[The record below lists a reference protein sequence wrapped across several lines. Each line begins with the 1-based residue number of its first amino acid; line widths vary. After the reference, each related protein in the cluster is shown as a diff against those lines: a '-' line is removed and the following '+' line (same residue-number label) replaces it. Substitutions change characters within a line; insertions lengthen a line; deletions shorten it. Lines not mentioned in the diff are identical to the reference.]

1 MRGNTHC
8 HGLRGREHPEMVQ
21 RSQIFLLLIAASLL
35 AALNLFALEATPN
48 ITANNVTAA
57 NFRVTNFSATN
68 LTATNFDIQGST
80 ETKLLQLAKSHFKG
94 EISHEEE
101 GLLKAV
107 ANGEKAEFSNG
118 SKNEV
123 RADLIAWVCTD
134 NAASAHVTGKGIRIN
149 GARIVGRLVLEWAK
163 LSLQVQMEDCVFMNP
178 VNLSFCHL
186 RALSLRNSEI
196 KELLA
201 DGLKS
206 DDDVLL
212 NEGFKAHGQ
221 VSLVRATIG
230 GTLNCSSGTFAN
242 TGVNDNYALNAQSA
256 KINGSVY
263 LSGEFHADAQVDLSG
278 ATIGGNLDCTNGQF
292 AKGVTNSEYALN
304 AESATINGSVSLTEG
319 FGANGPVRFSGANV
333 EHAFLLRNI
342 KYYESA
348 SFDLRFMKASTLLNE
363 QKSWPREGRLF
374 LDGLVYEEL
383 DDQASP
389 PAKIQV
395 KWLQRQSQSEFIAQP
410 YEQLAAV
417 LRRMGR
423 EEEAVN
429 VLIAK
434 NDDHG
439 RHPEGPLE
447 WLWYSLFG
455 KLIGYGYRPANALN
469 LSLLVISMGTLI
481 FGAGYRRSLVTPRDD
496 RAYVIVD
503 GGAHQLSENYPRFN
517 PFIYSLETFVPLV
530 KLEVEQYWIP
540 NANRGVEIRVREF
553 MLPKN
558 GAVLRW
564 YLWFHIIAGWILTTL
579 WVGGL
584 TGLLKT

>member
-1 MRGNTHC
+1 M
-8 HGLRGREHPEMVQ
+8 
-21 RSQIFLLLIAASLL
+21 
-35 AALNLFALEATPN
+35 
-48 ITANNVTAA
+48 
-57 NFRVTNFSATN
+57 
-68 LTATNFDIQGST
+68 
-80 ETKLLQLAKSHFKG
+80 
-94 EISHEEE
+94 
-101 GLLKAV
+101 
-107 ANGEKAEFSNG
+107 ANGEKAEFGNG

-123 RADLIAWVCTD
+123 RGDLIAWVCAD
-134 NAASAHVTGKGIRIN
+134 NEASGHVTTKGIRIN

-163 LSLQVQMEDCVFMNP
+163 LSFQLQMEDCVFTNP

-186 RALSLRNSEI
+186 RALSLRNSKI

-201 DGLKS
+201 DGIKS

-212 NEGFKAHGQ
+212 NEGFNAQGQ

-230 GTLNCSSGTFAN
+230 GTLNCNGGTFAGTGVNDKYALNAQSAKIEGSVYLSGEFHADGPVDLAGATIGGTLNCSSGTFAD
-242 TGVNDNYALNAQSA
+242 TGVKDKYALNAQSA

-263 LSGEFHADAQVDLSG
+263 LSGKFHADAQVDLSG
-278 ATIGGNLDCTNGQF
+278 ATIGGSLDCTNGQF
-292 AKGVTNSEYALN
+292 AKGGINSEYALN

-319 FGANGPVRFSGANV
+319 FEANGPVRFSGANV

-374 LDGLVYEEL
+374 LDGLVYEEH

-389 PAKIQV
+389 LAKIQV
-395 KWLQRQSQSEFIAQP
+395 KWLQRQSQIEFIAQP

-455 KLIGYGYRPANALN
+455 KLIGYGYRPSNALT
-469 LSLLVISMGTLI
+469 LSLLVVSLGTVI
-481 FGAGYRRSLVTPRDD
+481 FAAGYQRSLVTPRDD

-503 GGAHQLSENYPRFN
+503 GGGHQLSENYPRFN
-517 PFIYSLETFVPLV
+517 AFIYSLETFVPLV

-540 NANRGVEIRVREF
+540 NANRGAEIRVREF
-553 MLPKN
+553 MLPKS